1 MKLDK
6 HIKNIGIFTIYLVIS
21 LFVFRKVLSTPGFI
35 SLRDD
40 WTMPPYSFQYIG
52 QARKMLYAWS
62 SNFMGAG
69 YIRRLGDYPYLFFS
83 ILAWIFGFGGAF
95 FTKGILVLT
104 MSLSGYLMFLFLKD
118 FLSNKKACFLGS
130 LMYMFSPMFFN
141 ASVSGYFV
149 FLISYALLPLFF
161 SLFIKILNS
170 TKTNFKQV
178 ISAGLLLRFIF
189 GQDNFIFI
197 ISGLLSLFYIFE
209 IICKRKSV
217 KDIFNDI
224 KKLAP
229 VFVITWAL
237 SLPSF
242 FGIVFG
248 LKETS
253 FLVSTGLDS
262 WNVGATPSIFFSFF
276 LDGAGYRYFIS
287 AVSRDF
293 FVLWALFGFVLLSLI
308 FASLFFVKKDKYIV
322 FFIFISLINIFLF
335 KGSKEP
341 FDFINNFLF
350 NKINIFRVAFRNAQY
365 FTVLVSLA
373 FAYLLGSTIDG
384 VTERFKLNEKK
395 IDGVLFA
402 HILILIIAFNAPFLT
417 GDLSK
422 NIQSID
428 FDPIY
433 KDLLLDLEKEG
444 SRVLWLPASQPMA
457 YKNSRTPGLDTFV
470 IGSSQGFIT
479 NDGASPF
486 ERFFVED
493 LYFTKDPDSLK
504 YFLALFNIKNIV
516 LRQDFIS
523 YHPYFMGVE
532 YWKYDGMWNNDT
544 LSENIESISGIKKTN
559 TEPPIKV
566 YENTFI
572 APHFYIPEKYVSID
586 GEYTDL
592 KYVFELK
599 KHPPKTVY
607 SFSNYVGDV
616 FSFPDS
622 VSNNIPEVY
631 YFSSATSGEHSWPEC
646 NISPNDS
653 KYKLVRLKELSSV
666 LESKEATNKISNNI
680 WFGSKRVC
688 EIDTYEL
695 DDSKRKDLFDSFL
708 KDFANAYNILVE
720 NENKDLI
727 KKFTYYFERSY
738 SLLSKRVP
746 DYLNSDEVRNLYKNI
761 LLLGNSPNN
770 SLDDITFEYIFKDLK
785 EGKYDLYLN
794 NELGFKVS
802 VFDGEYFKKEEEVSG
817 KDSYFWDSSLEGL
830 SVNGDSDYIIRLAQL
845 DKDNILD
852 TDYKPED
859 SDLIRFLGTPTEWE
873 RLSDY
878 LVSFDYSYGS
888 GDFKV
893 VIEEEIFKK
902 LGTYGQDIY
911 AYFCRRG
918 ETSDWGLCTNYLDN
932 VKNYPGLENEL
943 LRELDSCS
951 YWEDDTCYRT
961 YKFVTKAT
969 SMARNPILYL
979 TPFNGAEG
987 DFRNV
992 DIKNLKMVKIER
1004 PEVVLKSFGENRSYN
1019 DVEIEYRKVN
1029 PSKYI
1034 VSVKNASDPF
1044 DLVFSESFSDKWV
1057 IKGDFIDS
1065 GSHKQVNGYANMW
1078 TVNPEKESF
1087 DLVVEYQ
1094 TQKVHYI
1101 ATFTSLGVFI
1111 SLVGYLVISSFKI
1124 KKDEK
1129 DQN

>member
-6 HIKNIGIFTIYLVIS
+6 FIKNLGIFSLYLIIS

-253 FLVSTGLDS
+253 SLVSTGLDS

-287 AVSRDF
+287 SVSRDF
-293 FVLWALFGFVLLSLI
+293 FVLWALFGFILLSLT
-308 FASLFFVKKDKYIV
+308 FASLFFVKKDRYILFFV
-322 FFIFISLINIFLF
+322 FLSLINIFLF

-341 FDFINNFLF
+341 FDFINDFLF
-350 NKINIFRVAFRNAQY
+350 NKVSIFRVAFRNAQY

-384 VTERFKLNEKK
+384 ITERFKLNEKK
-395 IDGVLFA
+395 VDGVLFA
-402 HILILIIAFNAPFLT
+402 NVLVLVITFNAPFLT

-433 KDLLLDLEKEG
+433 RNLLLDLEEEE

-457 YKNSRTPGLDTFV
+457 YRSSRTPGLDTFI

-486 ERFFVED
+486 ERSFVED

-504 YFLALFNIKNIV
+504 HFLALFNIKDIV

-523 YHPYFMGVE
+523 YHPYFMGIE

-544 LSENIESISGIKKTN
+544 LRKNIESISGIK
-559 TEPPIKV
+559 ESYVEFPVKV
-566 YENTFI
+566 YENTFV
-572 APHFYIPEKYVSID
+572 APHFYTPEKYVSVN
-586 GEYTDL
+586 GEHTDL
-592 KYVFELK
+592 KYIFELEDY
-599 KHPPKTVY
+599 PPRTVY
-607 SFSNYVGDV
+607 SFTDSVGDV
-616 FSFPDS
+616 FSFPNSISD
-622 VSNNIPEVY
+622 NLPEGY
-631 YFSSATSGEHSWPEC
+631 YLSPFPSGEYSWPEC
-646 NISPNDS
+646 NVSPNEP
-653 KYKLVRLKELSSV
+653 KYRLVGLKELSSV
-666 LESKEATNKISNNI
+666 LEGKEVTNKISNNI

-688 EIDTYEL
+688 EIDRYDV
-695 DDSKRKDLFDSFL
+695 DDNKRKELFDSFL
-708 KDFANAYNILVE
+708 KNFTIAYNLLVE
-720 NENKDLI
+720 NENKDLVE
-727 KKFTYYFERSY
+727 KVTYYFERSY
-738 SLLSKRVP
+738 SLLSDKVP
-746 DYLNSDEVRNLYKNI
+746 DYLNSDEVRNLYKDI
-761 LLLGNSPNN
+761 ILLGNSSNN
-770 SLDDITFEYIFKDLK
+770 PLNDIAFEYKFEDLG
-785 EGKYDLYLN
+785 EGKYDLYSN
-794 NELGFKVS
+794 NELRFKVS
-802 VFDGEYFKKEEEVSG
+802 LYGGGNLERESEVPG
-817 KDSYFWDSSLEGL
+817 KDFYSWSKSLEELNIRREGDYTVTL
-830 SVNGDSDYIIRLAQL
+830 SQL
-845 DKDNILD
+845 DKNNILGMNS
-852 TDYKPED
+852 TPED
-859 SDLIRFLGTPTEWE
+859 AGLIRFLGTPTEWE
-873 RLSDY
+873 PLSDY

-888 GDFKV
+888 GDFEV

-902 LGTYGQDIY
+902 TGTYGQGTYD
-911 AYFCRRG
+911 YFCRRD
-918 ETSDWGLCTNYLDN
+918 EASDWRMCTNYLDN
-932 VKNYPGLENEL
+932 VKNYPGLENEV
-943 LRELDSCS
+943 LRELNACS
-951 YWEDDTCYRT
+951 YWEGDTCYKS
-961 YKFVTKAT
+961 YKFVTKAN
-969 SMARNPILYL
+969 SLARNPILYL
-979 TPFNGAEG
+979 APFKGAEG
-987 DFRNV
+987 DFRDV
-992 DIKNLKMVKIER
+992 DIKNLKMVKIDR
-1004 PEVVLKSFGENRSYN
+1004 PKVVLKTVGEDEQPSE
-1019 DVEIEYRKVN
+1019 VEIEHIKVN

-1034 VSVKNASDPF
+1034 VSVKNAFDPF
-1044 DLVFSESFSDKWV
+1044 DLVFSESFNDKWTV
-1057 IKGDFIDS
+1057 KGDS
-1065 GSHKQVNGYANMW
+1065 VESTSHKQVNGYANMW
-1078 TVNPEKESF
+1078 TINPDKESF

-1094 TQKVHYI
+1094 TQQIHYN

-1111 SLVGYLVISSFKI
+1111 SLVGYLVIGSFKV